1 MTWAQRLEQP
11 TKWFLADPLKEHQV
25 KQLQSGQECILK
37 LLSRL
42 NSGLVDSSKCTY
54 LVHPTATN
62 AAQRKVK
69 GAMNANTNPKLT
81 SFERQ
86 RNLCLV
92 RLQEGRGRLARS
104 KKSMGWLVK
113 GQIKATPEQLLGLEK
128 RVREPTNVQ
137 AFNPLVREVNI
148 ALGYIVVAT

>member
-1 MTWAQRLEQP
+1 
-11 TKWFLADPLKEHQV
+11 
-25 KQLQSGQECILK
+25 
-37 LLSRL
+37 
-42 NSGLVDSSKCTY
+42 
-54 LVHPTATN
+54 
-62 AAQRKVK
+62 
-69 GAMNANTNPKLT
+69 MNANTNPKLT